1 MRRSM
6 HLGEARPAR
15 YIAVAEKTFI
25 AEPIEEEI
33 FNPEAAK
40 TDGNPFPEEEVV
52 EEGLT
57 VEEEMTSQNKI
68 AEMIDEEHPT
78 LLTKETTPLE
88 EEGPT
93 DYNSLTVEELRA
105 LCRARDLAVGGKKAE
120 LVARLMEADAPSLE
134 AVEVTEDAPSLEAA
148 SSDET
153 GSVSNES
160 EPETTDTVG

>member
-1 MRRSM
+1 MRRSL
-6 HLGEARPAR
+6 HLGDERRLPVVEEV
-15 YIAVAEKTFI
+15 IVK
-25 AEPIEEEI
+25 EEI

-40 TDGNPFPEEEVV
+40 TDGNPFPEEAPIK
-52 EEGLT
+52 
-57 VEEEMTSQNKI
+57 EEEV
-68 AEMIDEEHPT
+68 
-78 LLTKETTPLE
+78 LE
-88 EEGPT
+88 EAPI

-105 LCRARDLAVGGKKAE
+105 LCRARDLSVKGKKAE

-160 EPETTDTVG
+160 EPNETANTVG

>member
-52 EEGLT
+52 E
-57 VEEEMTSQNKI
+57 
-68 AEMIDEEHPT
+68 A
-78 LLTKETTPLE
+78 PLE
-88 EEGPT
+88 EETEEIVEAPL

-120 LVARLMEADAPSLE
+120 LVARLMEADAPSEE
-134 AVEVTEDAPSLEAA
+134 AVEVTEDAPSEEAA